1 MSEAS
6 ENPRPRIMVWNRRFG
21 GPLRESFPVNT
32 NEEVDEFIDL
42 LAAADQRMSGSSNSG
57 GHSEGA

>member
-6 ENPRPRIMVWNRRFG
+6 ENSRPRIMMWTRKFG
-21 GPLRESFPVNT
+21 VPLRETFPVDT
-32 NEEVDEFIDL
+32 NEESDEFIDL
-42 LAAADQRMSGSSNSG
+42 LVAADQRMSGSRNSG